1 MPLIAIVED
10 AEDHREVFYYLLRD
24 QYEVVAYENGSEAI
38 DGFSRSKP
46 DLIIMDIRL
55 EDMDGMEVLRRIRA
69 DKELKDTPVIAL
81 TANAMKG
88 DRERCLNAGF
98 NEYLSKPLLQPDEL
112 LDCIQKLIAP

>member
-1 MPLIAIVED
+1 MALIAIVDD

-24 QYEVVAYENGSEAI
+24 RYEVVSYESGQQAM
-38 DGFSRSKP
+38 DGFRGRKP

-55 EDMDGMEVLRRIRA
+55 EGADGTDVLRRIRA
-69 DKELKDTPVIAL
+69 DKNLQDTPVIAL

-88 DRERCLNAGF
+88 DRERCLLAGF
-98 NEYLSKPLLQPDEL
+98 NEYLTKPILQPDEL